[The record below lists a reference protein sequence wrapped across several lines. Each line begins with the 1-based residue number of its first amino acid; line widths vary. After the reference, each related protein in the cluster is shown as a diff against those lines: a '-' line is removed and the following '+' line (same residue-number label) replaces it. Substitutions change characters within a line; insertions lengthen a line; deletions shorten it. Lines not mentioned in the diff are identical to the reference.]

1 MKRRDLRN
9 IFEAFIWVSHK
20 MFLRHYKFKGLKGKE
35 KRLNAEETN
44 LHHLPNIVPN
54 LIVRDIFEV

>member
-1 MKRRDLRN
+1 
-9 IFEAFIWVSHK
+9 

-35 KRLNAEETN
+35 KRPNAEQTN

-54 LIVRDIFEV
+54 LIVQDIFEV

>member
-9 IFEAFIWVSHK
+9 IFEAFIWVNHK

-35 KRLNAEETN
+35 KRPNAEQTN

-54 LIVRDIFEV
+54 LIVQDIFEV